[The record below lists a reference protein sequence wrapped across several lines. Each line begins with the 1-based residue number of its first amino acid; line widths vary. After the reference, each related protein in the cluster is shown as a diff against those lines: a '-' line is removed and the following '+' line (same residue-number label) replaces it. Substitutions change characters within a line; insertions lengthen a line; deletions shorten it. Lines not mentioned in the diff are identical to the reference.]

1 MPGQAWSIGFG
12 WVYMAV
18 VQVTALVL
26 LYGIVGKKMALIA
39 RKLDA
44 ITVADVIR
52 ARYGSNA
59 LANLSAAI
67 VVVFFGAT
75 MIAQFVGGAKL
86 FEAVTGYSYVFG
98 LVLFGVA
105 VILFT
110 TIGGFRGVAL
120 TDALCGIAMLV
131 GIVVLAAGIL
141 DAGGGYEAI
150 MGSIAQNHPEM
161 LEPTS
166 GGNMP
171 PSLYLTQ
178 WLLVGVFTFVLP
190 QSVVRTMGY
199 KDVKSL
205 HRAMIVGTVIIGA
218 MMIGVTALGVLA
230 AGVLTEDLAAYG
242 GSVDNIIPLAI
253 SRTLPPVLA
262 GIAITSVF
270 GAGMNTILI
279 VNPDAYIG
287 SSAFLVGGL
296 AGVLMDDLWWPAV
309 YIVAGLAAAL
319 LAAGKLNIMALGDD
333 TAHALGMN
341 VGACRLA
348 MLGLAAVLAGAA
360 VSFAGLLGF
369 VGLII
374 PHLVRFF
381 VGHDNRIVLP
391 LSAVSGAAFV
401 VVCDLLARVLFAPY
415 EVPVGI
421 LMAFLG
427 GPSSSTS
434 S

>member
-1 MPGQAWSIGFG
+1 MTSFNREKAAPLAI
-12 WVYMAV
+12 AV
-18 VQVTALVL
+18 
-26 LYGIVGKKMALIA
+26 
-39 RKLDA
+39 
-44 ITVADVIR
+44 
-52 ARYGSNA
+52 
-59 LANLSAAI
+59 SA
-67 VVVFFGAT
+67 
-75 MIAQFVGGAKL
+75 
-86 FEAVTGYSYVFG
+86 S
-98 LVLFGVA
+98 
-105 VILFT
+105 
-110 TIGGFRGVAL
+110 
-120 TDALCGIAMLV
+120 
-131 GIVVLAAGIL
+131 VLAAVT
-141 DAGGGYEAI
+141 AA
-150 MGSIAQNHPEM
+150 AF
-161 LEPTS
+161 
-166 GGNMP
+166 
-171 PSLYLTQ
+171 
-178 WLLVGVFTFVLP
+178 LVGSSSVSLGDLVAWATGGDVSASAKSILVNVRLP
-190 QSVVRTMGY
+190 R
-199 KDVKSL
+199 
-205 HRAMIVGTVIIGA
+205 
-218 MMIGVTALGVLA
+218 VLA
-230 AGVLTEDLAAYG
+230 ALLAGGALAVAGAIIQAVLDNPLASPNIIGINSGAGLFVLIAASVFPSALWLPPLAAFAG
-242 GSVDNIIPLAI
+242 ALATALIIFGI
-253 SRTLPPVLA
+253 SLGASTSRLTVVLA

-296 AGVLMDDLWWPAV
+296 AGVPMD
-309 YIVAGLAAAL
+309 
-319 LAAGKLNIMALGDD
+319 IMALGDD

-427 GPSSSTS
+427 GPFFIYLILKNRRGSLE
-434 S
+434 